1 MSSVRSEIVV
11 DAPAQRAFRV
21 FTEKMETWWPA
32 SHHVGKTE
40 FKSIV
45 LDRRANG
52 RWAEVGADGSQCDW
66 GHVLV
71 WDPPKR
77 LVLAWQLTAD
87 WQFDPNFVTEVE
99 INFVPAGDGRTRVAL
114 EHRNLERF
122 GAKEEAVRNSVG
134 SDGGWPFIMR
144 RFAEACNQTPVAAS
158 NIA

>member
-1 MSSVRSEIVV
+1 MSSVRSEVV
-11 DAPAQRAFRV
+11 VEAPADRAFRV

-32 SHHVGKTE
+32 THHIGKSE

-52 RWAEVGADGSQCDW
+52 RWAEIGVDGSECDW

-71 WDPPKR
+71 WDPPRR

-87 WQFDPNFVTEVE
+87 WQFDQNFATEVE
-99 INFVPAGDGRTRVAL
+99 INFTPIAAGKTRVAL

-122 GAKEEAVRNSVG
+122 GMNEEAVRKSVG
-134 SDGGWPFIMR
+134 SDGGWPMIMQK
-144 RFAEACNQTPVAAS
+144 FANAA
-158 NIA
+158 AQQPAAV